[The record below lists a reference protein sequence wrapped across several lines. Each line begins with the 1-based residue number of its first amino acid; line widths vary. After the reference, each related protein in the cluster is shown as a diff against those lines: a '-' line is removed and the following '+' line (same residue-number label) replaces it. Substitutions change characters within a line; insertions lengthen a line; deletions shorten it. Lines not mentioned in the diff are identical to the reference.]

1 MISFCCT
8 EGNYTHGELTMTDKK
23 SIMDIPG
30 MDLQQL
36 QAQIVEEIRAG
47 KSLLGKGGLL
57 TPLLKSALE
66 ATLEGEMESHID
78 ETRPSKNRRN
88 GHSSKT
94 VKHSTGTFELE
105 TPRDR
110 DGTFEPEIVKK
121 RQTVLNPALDEKILA
136 LFGLGMSYDDI
147 RKHLSEMYDVDISAA
162 KISAVTDKLLPLI
175 TEWRNRP
182 LESVYP
188 IIFLDAMFF
197 KAREEGKVVQ
207 KAVYNILGINQE
219 GRKEVLGFYAAE
231 TEGAN
236 FWLSVLNDL
245 KNRGV
250 NDILIACV
258 DGLTGFPEAI
268 QSAFPKTEVQL
279 CVVHQIR
286 QSIRYVASKHQKE
299 FLKDLKMVYA
309 ADTKD
314 LAEQN
319 LLLLDEKWGDKY
331 PIVLRS
337 WQTKWDYL
345 SAYFKYT
352 KPVRRLIYTTNPIEG
367 FHRQVR
373 KYTKSKGAFTSE
385 NALFKLLYSAIQQ
398 IKKKWTMPVREWAE
412 TISQL
417 DIYFE
422 GRLNV
427 GL

>member
-1 MISFCCT
+1 
-8 EGNYTHGELTMTDKK
+8 MTNDKTNLDL
-23 SIMDIPG
+23 SAMN
-30 MDLQQL
+30 LQQL
-36 QAQIVEEIRAG
+36 QEKIVAEIRAG
-47 KSLLGKGGLL
+47 KSLLGQDGLL
-57 TPLLKSALE
+57 TPLIKSALE
-66 ATLEGEMESHID
+66 ATLEGEMEAHLD
-78 ETRPSKNRRN
+78 ESRANKNRRN
-88 GHSSKT
+88 GKSTKT
-94 VKHSTGTFELE
+94 VTHSAGSFELE

-110 DGTFEPEIVKK
+110 EGSFEPEVVRK
-121 RQTVLNPALDEKILA
+121 RQTVLNDALDEKILG
-136 LFGLGMSYDDI
+136 LFSLGMSYDDI
-147 RKHLSEMYDVDISAA
+147 RKHLAEMYGVDISAA

-175 TEWRNRP
+175 IEWRSRP
-182 LESVYP
+182 LESTYP

-197 KAREEGKVVQ
+197 KAREEGKVIQ
-207 KAVYNILGINQE
+207 KAVYNILGINQQ
-219 GRKEVLGFYAAE
+219 GHKEILGFYAAG

-236 FWLSVLNDL
+236 FWLGVLNDL

-250 NDILIACV
+250 EDILIACV

-268 QSAFPKTEVQL
+268 QAAFPKTEVQL
-279 CVVHQIR
+279 CIVHQIR
-286 QSIRYVASKHQKE
+286 QSIRYVASKDQKI
-299 FLKDLKMVYA
+299 FLKDLKTVYA

-319 LLLLDEKWGDKY
+319 LLLLDEKWGVKY
-331 PIVLRS
+331 PIVLKS

-385 NALFKLLYSAIQQ
+385 NALFKLVYSAIQQ
-398 IKKKWTMPVREWAE
+398 IKKKWNMPVREWAE

-417 DIYFE
+417 DIYFD

>member
-1 MISFCCT
+1 MADKRSILDV
-8 EGNYTHGELTMTDKK
+8 GN
-23 SIMDIPG
+23 
-30 MDLQQL
+30 MDLKQL
-36 QAQIVEEIRAG
+36 QEQIVAEIREG
-47 KSLLGKGGLL
+47 KSLLGKDGLL
-57 TPLLKSALE
+57 TPLLKRALE
-66 ATLEGEMESHID
+66 ATLEGEMEDHLD
-78 ETRPSKNRRN
+78 QTRADKNRRN
-88 GHSSKT
+88 GKTSKT
-94 VKHSTGTFELE
+94 VKHSAGSFELE

-110 DGTFEPEIVKK
+110 DGSFEPEIIKK
-121 RQTVLNPALDEKILA
+121 RQTVLNQALDDKILG
-136 LFGLGMSYDDI
+136 LFSIGMSYDDI
-147 RKHLSEMYDVDISAA
+147 RKHLAEMYDLDISAA
-162 KISAVTDKLLPLI
+162 KISSVTDKLIPII

-182 LESVYP
+182 LESIYP

-197 KAREEGKVVQ
+197 KAREDGKVIQ
-207 KAVYNILGINQE
+207 KAIYNILGINQH
-219 GRKEVLGFYAAE
+219 GRKEILGFYSAD

-245 KNRGV
+245 RNRGV
-250 NDILIACV
+250 EDILIACV

-279 CVVHQIR
+279 CIVHQIR
-286 QSIRYVASKHQKE
+286 QSIRYVASKDQKE
-299 FLKDLKMVYA
+299 FLKDLKTVYA

-319 LLLLDEKWGDKY
+319 LLLLDEKWGTKY
-331 PIVLRS
+331 PIVLKS
-337 WQTKWDYL
+337 WQLKWDYL

-385 NALFKLLYSAIQQ
+385 NALFKLLYSAIEQ
-398 IKKKWTMPVREWAE
+398 IKKKWNMPVRDWAE

>member
-1 MISFCCT
+1 M
-8 EGNYTHGELTMTDKK
+8 YAVWPLKHGELTMTDNKT
-23 SIMDIPG
+23 ILTNPG
-30 MDLQQL
+30 MDLKQL
-36 QAQIVEEIRAG
+36 QEQIVEEIKAG
-47 KSLLGKGGLL
+47 KSLLGKDGLL
-57 TPLLKSALE
+57 TPLIKSALE
-66 ATLEGEMESHID
+66 ATLEGELESHLS
-78 ETRPSKNRRN
+78 ETRTHKNRRN
-88 GHSSKT
+88 GKAKKV
-94 VKHSTGTFELE
+94 VKHSTGSFELE

-110 DGTFEPEIVKK
+110 EGSFEPEIVKK
-121 RQTVLNPALDEKILA
+121 RQTVLNEALDEKILG
-136 LFGLGMSYDDI
+136 LFSIGMSYDDM
-147 RKHLSEMYDVDISAA
+147 RKYLSEMYGVELSAA
-162 KISAVTDKLLPLI
+162 KISTVTDKLIPVI
-175 TEWRNRP
+175 TEWRSRP
-182 LESVYP
+182 LETIYP

-197 KAREEGKVVQ
+197 KTREEGKVIQ
-207 KAVYNILGINQE
+207 KAVYNILGINQQ
-219 GRKEVLGFYAAE
+219 GRKEILGFYAAE

-245 KNRGV
+245 RNRGV
-250 NDILIACV
+250 EDILIACV
-258 DGLTGFPEAI
+258 DRLTGFPEAI

-286 QSIRYVASKHQKE
+286 QSIRYVASKDQKA
-299 FLKDLKMVYA
+299 FLKDLRTVYA

-314 LAEQN
+314 QAEQN
-319 LLLLDEKWGDKY
+319 LLLLDEKWGAKY
-331 PIVLRS
+331 PIVLKS

-385 NALFKLLYSAIQQ
+385 NALYKLIYSAIQQ
-398 IKKKWTMPVREWAE
+398 IKKKWNMPVREWAE

>member
-1 MISFCCT
+1 
-8 EGNYTHGELTMTDKK
+8 MTDSNKK
-23 SIMDIPG
+23 V
-30 MDLQQL
+30 DLDFNKIKEEAIAQL
-36 QAQIVEEIRAG
+36 KAG
-47 KSLLGKGGLL
+47 RSMIGAGGAL
-57 TPLLKSALE
+57 TPLIKQIIE
-66 ATLEGEMESHID
+66 ASLEGELEAHLNESD
-78 ETRPSKNRRN
+78 DTENNRRN
-88 GHSSKT
+88 GRLKKT
-94 VKHSTGTFELE
+94 VKSDIGSFDLE

-110 DGTFEPEIVKK
+110 NGTFEPQLVKK
-121 RQTVLNPALDEKILA
+121 RQTVLNAALDEKILA
-136 LFGLGMSYDDI
+136 LFCLGMSYDDI
-147 RKHLSEMYDVDISAA
+147 SKHLSDMYGVEISKAT
-162 KISAVTDKLLPLI
+162 ISSVTDKLIPII
-175 TEWRNRP
+175 TEWRSRP
-182 LESVYP
+182 LETTYP

-197 KAREEGKVVQ
+197 KAREENKVIQ
-207 KAVYNILGINQE
+207 KAIYMILGINQQ
-219 GRKEVLGFYAAE
+219 GHKDVLGFYAAE

-236 FWLSVLNDL
+236 FWLGVLNDL

-250 NDILIACV
+250 EDILISCV

-286 QSIRYVASKHQKE
+286 NSMRYIASKDLKP
-299 FLKDLKMVYA
+299 FLKDLKTVYA

-319 LLLLDEKWGDKY
+319 LLLLDEKWGQKY
-331 PIVLRS
+331 PIVLKS

-385 NALFKLLYSAIQQ
+385 NALFKLIYAAVMQ
-398 IKKKWTMPVREWAE
+398 IRKKWTMPVRDWAL

-417 DIYFE
+417 DIYFA

>member
-1 MISFCCT
+1 
-8 EGNYTHGELTMTDKK
+8 MTTNKTILDV
-23 SIMDIPG
+23 PG
-30 MDLQQL
+30 MDLKQL
-36 QAQIVEEIRAG
+36 QEQIVAEIREG

-66 ATLEGEMESHID
+66 ATLEGEMDSHID
-78 ETRPSKNRRN
+78 ETRHNTNRRN
-88 GHSSKT
+88 GKSTKT
-94 VKHSTGTFELE
+94 VKHSTGSFELD

-110 DGTFEPEIVKK
+110 DGSFEPELVKK
-121 RQTVLNPALDEKILA
+121 RQTILNHALDEKVLG
-136 LFGLGMSYDDI
+136 LFSLGMSYDDI

-162 KISAVTDKLLPLI
+162 KISAVTDKLMPFI

-197 KAREEGKVVQ
+197 KTREEGKVIQ
-207 KAVYNILGINQE
+207 KAIYNILGVNQQ
-219 GRKEVLGFYAAE
+219 GHKEILGFYAAE

-245 KNRGV
+245 RNRGV
-250 NDILIACV
+250 EDILIACI
-258 DGLTGFPEAI
+258 DGLTGFPDAI

-279 CVVHQIR
+279 CIVHQIR
-286 QSIRYVASKHQKE
+286 QSIRYVASKDQKD
-299 FLKDLKMVYA
+299 FLKDLKTVYA

-319 LLLLDEKWGDKY
+319 LLLLDEKWGAKY
-331 PIVLRS
+331 PIVLKS

-398 IKKKWTMPVREWAE
+398 IKKKWNMPVRDWAE

>member
-1 MISFCCT
+1 MT
-8 EGNYTHGELTMTDKK
+8 EVK
-23 SIMDIPG
+23 SILDIPG
-30 MDLQQL
+30 MDIKQL
-36 QAQIVEEIRAG
+36 QEQIVEEIRAG
-47 KSLLGKGGLL
+47 KSLLGKDGLL
-57 TPLLKSALE
+57 TPLLKGALE
-66 ATLEGEMESHID
+66 ATLEGEMDAHLSAD
-78 ETRPSKNRRN
+78 STSSNRRN
-88 GHSSKT
+88 GKSKKK
-94 VKHSTGTFELE
+94 VKHSSCSFELE

-110 DGTFEPEIVKK
+110 NSSFEPEIVKK
-121 RQTVLNPALDEKILA
+121 RQTVLNHALDEKVLG
-136 LFGLGMSYDDI
+136 LFSIGMSYDDI
-147 RKHLSEMYDVDISAA
+147 RGHLSEMYDVDISAA
-162 KISAVTDKLLPLI
+162 KISAVTDKLIPII

-182 LESVYP
+182 LETIYP

-197 KAREEGKVVQ
+197 KAREEGRVVQ
-207 KAVYNILGINQE
+207 KAIYNIMGINQQ
-219 GRKEVLGFYAAE
+219 GRKEIIGFYAAE

-236 FWLSVLNDL
+236 FWLSVLNNL
-245 KNRGV
+245 KNRGIE
-250 NDILIACV
+250 DILIACV

-279 CVVHQIR
+279 CIVHQIR
-286 QSIRYVASKHQKE
+286 QSIRYVASKDQKV
-299 FLKDLKMVYA
+299 FLKELKTVYA

-331 PIVLRS
+331 PIVLKS
-337 WQTKWDYL
+337 WQNKWDYL
-345 SAYFKYT
+345 SAYFKYS

-398 IKKKWTMPVREWAE
+398 IKKKWNKPVRNWAE